1 MHSGNGGIGR
11 TRIAV
16 VFAALGV
23 LLLALAATNLC
34 MGSVAVPLDNLG
46 AILTRADTS
55 STLYQVVWDIRLPR
69 LIAAMLLGGA
79 LALSG
84 LLLQTF
90 FNNPIA
96 GPFILGISHG
106 AKLAVA
112 LLMVVVVGA
121 TGVMHSWM
129 SILAATLGSLAVTA
143 LAMLASRRMTSSSM
157 LIVVGVMIGYLCN
170 AITDFVIT
178 FASDASIVNLRNWSM
193 GSFSGTSWS
202 DVGGMSVVV
211 LVCGACVFLL
221 SKPLGAYLLGEQY
234 ARSAGVGI
242 RAFRAALIL
251 LSSVLSACV
260 TAYAGPISFVGIAVP
275 HLVRNAL
282 GTNRP
287 LQVIPASFLGGA
299 AFCLL
304 CDLVARCAFAPTE
317 MTVSTV
323 TAALGAPVVI
333 WVLLQSKAGSRAA
346 GRSTSS
352 EGAGRAEEALSLG
365 HGSVPAQDGSTRQD
379 GFAPQDG
386 CAPQDG
392 SSMRDGY
399 ALQAADLAVGYD
411 GIPLVNDVRL
421 QISPGSVVTLIG
433 PNGAGKST
441 ILKTLAGELAPLGGT
456 VLVGGRDLQG
466 MSAQELAR
474 ERSVLLTERL
484 HTSLLTCEDV
494 VEAGRYPYT
503 GRLGILQEHDHEAVR
518 DAMELVGVWDLRERD
533 FMRVSDGQRQRVMLA
548 RAICQ
553 EPRVLMLDE
562 PTSYLDIRY
571 QIELLEVL
579 RHLVRE
585 RSMGVV
591 MTMHELSLARQAS
604 DWLVCVKDG
613 AIAAQG
619 SPQQVCRPQVID
631 KLFDLRPNTYD
642 SHTGTIALDEAA
654 RAVATTATVGP
665 RPGDEE

>member
-221 SKPLGAYLLGEQY
+221 SKPLGA
-234 ARSAGVGI
+234 
-242 RAFRAALIL
+242 
-251 LSSVLSACV
+251 
-260 TAYAGPISFVGIAVP
+260 
-275 HLVRNAL
+275 
-282 GTNRP
+282 
-287 LQVIPASFLGGA
+287 
-299 AFCLL
+299 
-304 CDLVARCAFAPTE
+304 
-317 MTVSTV
+317 
-323 TAALGAPVVI
+323 
-333 WVLLQSKAGSRAA
+333 
-346 GRSTSS
+346 
-352 EGAGRAEEALSLG
+352 
-365 HGSVPAQDGSTRQD
+365 
-379 GFAPQDG
+379 
-386 CAPQDG
+386 
-392 SSMRDGY
+392 
-399 ALQAADLAVGYD
+399 
-411 GIPLVNDVRL
+411 
-421 QISPGSVVTLIG
+421 
-433 PNGAGKST
+433 
-441 ILKTLAGELAPLGGT
+441 
-456 VLVGGRDLQG
+456 
-466 MSAQELAR
+466 
-474 ERSVLLTERL
+474 
-484 HTSLLTCEDV
+484 
-494 VEAGRYPYT
+494 
-503 GRLGILQEHDHEAVR
+503 
-518 DAMELVGVWDLRERD
+518 
-533 FMRVSDGQRQRVMLA
+533 
-548 RAICQ
+548 
-553 EPRVLMLDE
+553 
-562 PTSYLDIRY
+562 
-571 QIELLEVL
+571 
-579 RHLVRE
+579 
-585 RSMGVV
+585 
-591 MTMHELSLARQAS
+591 
-604 DWLVCVKDG
+604 
-613 AIAAQG
+613 
-619 SPQQVCRPQVID
+619 
-631 KLFDLRPNTYD
+631 
-642 SHTGTIALDEAA
+642 
-654 RAVATTATVGP
+654 
-665 RPGDEE
+665 